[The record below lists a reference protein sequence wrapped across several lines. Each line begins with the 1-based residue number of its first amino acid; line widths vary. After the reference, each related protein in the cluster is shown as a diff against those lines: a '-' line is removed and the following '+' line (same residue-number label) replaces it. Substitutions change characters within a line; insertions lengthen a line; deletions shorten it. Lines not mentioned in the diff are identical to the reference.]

1 MILRLRGVWLAGTE
15 TGKLLARGQA
25 SPKESAVNRVDL
37 LDADCKVGSS
47 WWCQV
52 TSKFFM

>member
-37 LDADCKVGSS
+37 LDADCKVGRPGG
-47 WWCQV
+47 V
-52 TSKFFM
+52 R